1 MEMNR
6 LEMPTNMSIEIT
18 QIIRSKRKTIA
29 LVVQKD
35 GTLIV
40 RAPLKAPEKIIRE
53 FAEKNTQWI
62 LKKQAQMRTA
72 VSLPPKQYIS
82 GETFLFLGREIP
94 LETVKGQKPT
104 LILENHFKLAEFAL
118 GNAEWVFEQWYRVQA
133 RQILSERVRFFAGQH
148 NLQFQG
154 IRISSARTRWGS
166 CNSKGGLSFSWRLT
180 LMPMDVV
187 DYVVVHELAH
197 TLVHNHSPRFWK
209 LVESIL
215 PSYKVHRKWLRT
227 NGQKVML

>member
-1 MEMNR
+1 
-6 LEMPTNMSIEIT
+6 MSIEIT
-18 QIIRSKRKTIA
+18 QIIRSRRKTIA

-40 RAPLKAPEKIIRE
+40 RAPLKAPEKFIRG
-53 FAEKNTQWI
+53 FAEKNAQWI
-62 LKKQAQMRTA
+62 LKKQAQMRAA
-72 VSLPPKQYIS
+72 VSLPPKQYIP

-166 CNSKGGLSFSWRLT
+166 CNSKGGLSFSWRLI
-180 LMPMDVV
+180 LMPMEVV

-197 TLVHNHSPRFWK
+197 TLVHNHSARFWK
-209 LVESIL
+209 QVEGIL